1 MNRRIRQRI
10 ALCAIE
16 NRRSA
21 ESVGVDIPPTGA
33 DLMPAMSLSR
43 KSRGGD
49 AQRAKLRFTAERA
62 RWIAAEIWYPDQKGS
77 FDAEGRYLLELPLRD
92 DRELVLDI
100 LRHGSAVEVL
110 SPVSLRRTVRPS
122 MRVRRRSMRDRG
134 T

>member
-1 MNRRIRQRI
+1 
-10 ALCAIE
+10 
-16 NRRSA
+16 
-21 ESVGVDIPPTGA
+21 
-33 DLMPAMSLSR
+33 MPAMSLSR

-77 FDAEGRYLLELPLRD
+77 FDAEGRYLLELPFRD